1 MQCFRVKKLHCVR
14 PNSMSLL
21 ANYLPQKAVVNIT
34 WRRKIK
40 AISVDQLTTVR
51 VTVADRQHPTPG
63 KKYL

>member
-1 MQCFRVKKLHCVR
+1 
-14 PNSMSLL
+14 MSLL